1 MVYHGRVLSGL
12 KQKEV
17 AMEVG
22 SVSSSLYSATLA
34 ASTQNTQAQ
43 SQSRARQ
50 SEQTAA
56 DQQAQQP
63 QAAQQAVQTERT
75 QAAQNAPE
83 SESTVSAQV
92 EAERNRPTVNTN
104 GQVVGTRINTTA

>member
-1 MVYHGRVLSGL
+1 
-12 KQKEV
+12 
-17 AMEVG
+17 MEVG

-34 ASTQNTQAQ
+34 ASTQNTQA
-43 SQSRARQ
+43 RARQ

-56 DQQAQQP
+56 DQQAQRP
-63 QAAQQAVQTERT
+63 QAAQQAVQAERT
-75 QAAQNAPE
+75 QPAQNAPE

-104 GQVVGTRINTTA
+104 GQVDGTRTNTTA